1 MSTPWRRACAGCTK
15 AKRQCTKQVPS
26 CRRCIHRGI
35 ECEYPPARR
44 IAAPSSLPPA
54 VEIGSSAA
62 LTQTSDQPGSIDD
75 LLVDDIDFDYTL
87 LDVDP
92 DLSTT
97 VPDPVDI
104 TGHAVPDVSGNN
116 GNPESS
122 ALWFLVPSSWEHE
135 HSIPRAPDVVSTSS
149 LDACIKT
156 IRNWF
161 FAWASGPSPTQ
172 SNPLFHP
179 ELYRRE
185 MPRCVQDAYTAVST
199 YHHRTPANKETVLRI
214 LEARTEQLVQEQA
227 LRETLGNELTMFEHL
242 ARVHALLAYQIIR
255 LFDGDIR
262 ARAQAEDMV
271 DTLFKWCEAMWWSAR
286 RAQENRPFHHPQHGL
301 VSTTASLHGPGEN
314 TASGEMDLWHTFV
327 HLESVRRVFL
337 TASIVQH
344 IFLTLKRGWS
354 GCPGGVT
361 ISIRRGVWDAKSAY
375 SWEKLV
381 GRGKDDP
388 LLGLQSMR
396 LDHVLSEA
404 PVEVDDFGLAI
415 IRVHYGAERLEQWLN
430 EKVGRAER
438 DDMAMLLGVD
448 SGMY

>member
-35 ECEYPPARR
+35 ECKYPPARR
-44 IAAPSSLPPA
+44 LAAPSSLPPA

-62 LTQTSDQPGSIDD
+62 LTPETSDQTGSIDD
-75 LLVDDIDFDYTL
+75 LLVDGTDFDYTL

-92 DLSTT
+92 HLSTS
-97 VPDPVDI
+97 
-104 TGHAVPDVSGNN
+104 VPDVSGNN

-122 ALWFLVPSSWEHE
+122 ALWFLVPSSWEQE
-135 HSIPRAPDVVSTSS
+135 YSIPRAPDVVSTSS
-149 LDACIKT
+149 LDACITT
-156 IRNWF
+156 IRSWF

-185 MPRCVQDAYTAVST
+185 MPRCIQDAYTAVST
-199 YHHRTPANKETVLRI
+199 YHHRTPANRETVLRI
-214 LEARTEQLVQEQA
+214 LEARTEQLVQEHA
-227 LRETLGNELTMFEHL
+227 LRETLGNELTMSEHL

-262 ARAQAEDMV
+262 ARVQAENMV
-271 DTLFKWCEAMWWSAR
+271 DTLFKWCEAMWWGAR

-301 VSTTASLHGPGEN
+301 VSTTASLHGPGAN
-314 TASGEMDLWHTFV
+314 TAPGEMDLWHTFV

-337 TASIVQH
+337 TAGIVQH
-344 IFLTLKRGWS
+344 VFLTLKRGWS

-375 SWEKLV
+375 SWGKLV
-381 GRGKDDP
+381 GQGKDDP

-415 IRVHYGAERLEQWLN
+415 IRVHYGAERLGQWLN

-438 DDMAMLLGVD
+438 DDLAMSLGVD